1 MIFSTSQRFIFIHV
15 PKAAGTSI
23 NAALSPHD
31 VLFPVRSSDAAQR
44 RAFAEAAGVPAA
56 LADIGTHASAAQLI
70 DLIGAEDFAGY
81 FSFAFVRNP
90 WDVAVSWFH
99 YRLINPH
106 IAGHKEA
113 ASCDTFAR
121 YVDRHLSGPEG
132 PRLAGPQHP
141 YVTNPAGDVAL
152 NFIARYENFDADYA
166 SILQRLNVK
175 TLELDR
181 LNQSY
186 HAPWAQLYTRETFA
200 LVGKL
205 VEKDATLFGYANDPD
220 TYGIK

>member
-1 MIFSTSQRFIFIHV
+1 MIFSTTQRFIFIHV

-31 VLFPVRSSDAAQR
+31 VFHPVRTADAATK
-44 RAFAEAAGVPAA
+44 RAFAQTAGVPPA
-56 LADIGTHASAAQLI
+56 LVDLGTHGSAAQVI
-70 DLIGAEDFAGY
+70 ALIGADVFAGY

-106 IAGHKEA
+106 VPGHKEA
-113 ASCDTFAR
+113 AACDTFAR
-121 YVDRHLSGPEG
+121 YIDRHIAAPGGEHLVG
-132 PRLAGPQHP
+132 LQHP
-141 YVTNPAGDVAL
+141 FVTNTDGALAL
-152 NFIARYENFDADYA
+152 NFIGRYESFDADYA
-166 SILQRLNVK
+166 AVMQRLNVQ

-186 HAPWAQLYTRETFA
+186 HAPWAQLYTRDTFA
-200 LVGKL
+200 MIGKL
-205 VEKDATLFGYANDPD
+205 VAKDASLFGYATDPD
-220 TYGIK
+220 AYGIK